1 MQVGFGNFGGAVA
14 GFVYLA
20 QDQPRWVACLTNS
33 RRAELIYTQIHQR
46 TCNPHR
52 PPLNVPFPVNFHDLL
67 LSPRELSS

>member
-1 MQVGFGNFGGAVA
+1 MQVGFGNFGGAIA

-20 QDQPRWVACLTNS
+20 QDEPRCAAYPTNS

-46 TCNPHR
+46 TCNPHC
-52 PPLNVPFPVNFHDLL
+52 PPLSVPFPGNFHDLL